1 MLGVSVKGF
10 IHACQVITGGVSDLY
25 VGDAEDF
32 DFTPGAAD
40 SDGDDTGYASIAR
53 RSGATAGGGA
63 YLYPIV
69 SLVETLGVEITQSN
83 ADGSSTAYEYVISA
97 RLLQMSQSM
106 TIFGKKLDSA
116 SICGEL
122 VFVWRNNDG
131 KIFVAGEKWVAASK
145 IQRFHFR
152 QDGSKIQTGKKFTD
166 FNGNDL
172 SLKGSYLRGPYEFTG
187 GIAAIEVFVADE
199 NGEST
204 P

>member
-1 MLGVSVKGF
+1 MLGVSVSGF
-10 IHACQVITGGVSDLY
+10 IHACQVVTGGVSDLY

-32 DFTPGAAD
+32 DFTAGAAD
-40 SDGDDTGYASIAR
+40 THGDDVGYTALAR

-69 SLVETLGVEITQSN
+69 SVIETLGVEISQSN
-83 ADGSSTAYEYVISA
+83 ADGSATAYEYVITA
-97 RLLQMSQSM
+97 RLLQMSQQM
-106 TIFGKKLDSA
+106 TIFGKKLDAA
-116 SICGEL
+116 SVCGEL

-131 KIFVAGEKWVAASK
+131 KIFVAGEKWVSGSK

-152 QDGSKIQTGKKFTD
+152 QDGSKIQSGKKFTE

-172 SLKGSYLRGPYEFTG
+172 SLKASYLRGPYEFTG
-187 GIAAIEVFVADE
+187 GISSIEVFVADE
-199 NGEST
+199 NGDST